1 MRVIPV
7 KQDWKPPIKLI
18 KVKDGIHSIWD
29 WTPLRMAHIDCDICQ
44 LFLAKALQIIRF
56 LSKVLHTNLFRPTH
70 AFSLDS
76 GPS

>member
-29 WTPLRMAHIDCDICQ
+29 WTPVEWHILTAIFANSSLRKH
-44 LFLAKALQIIRF
+44 
-56 LSKVLHTNLFRPTH
+56 SKSSDF
-70 AFSLDS
+70 
-76 GPS
+76 